1 MTALVRA
8 VSSVFGCVDLLKA
21 RFSGA
26 FFRFPL
32 GAAVVWSALAGATAA
47 ADDLVARGMYLARAG
62 DCISCH
68 TKIDGDSYAGG
79 VSFTTAF
86 GVIYST
92 NITSD
97 KTHGIGAWTL
107 AQFTAAL
114 RQGIGPD
121 GRHLYPVFPYSAF
134 TKLTDQDV
142 AALYAYFRTV
152 APVSTATPQNALHF
166 PFDQRRLLGAWKAMF
181 FDEGRFQAD
190 ASKSAQWNRG
200 AYLVEALG
208 HCSACHSPR
217 NLLGAERSAQLA
229 YSGGTYYDEDE
240 DGRIVEQAPVNLTP
254 APGGLGAWS
263 QQDIADYL
271 KTGASSRTRV
281 MGAMNAV
288 ILNST
293 RYLTDDDDAAMATY
307 LKSLPAASQSAS
319 AQPDPPTLRA
329 GALQFD
335 IHCGTCHLPTG
346 LGSPNTAPPLV
357 GSAIAQ
363 TTNPATFI
371 NLVLY
376 GPQHSVEKPSQQ
388 WRSKAWREMPAFDQQ
403 LTDDD
408 AAALLT
414 YVRNAWGNAA
424 PPVTARDVEAQ
435 R

>member
-1 MTALVRA
+1 LAKA
-8 VSSVFGCVDLLKA
+8 IFFGSFWLC
-21 RFSGA
+21 
-26 FFRFPL
+26 
-32 GAAVVWSALAGATAA
+32 SALAVVDAR
-47 ADDLVARGMYLARAG
+47 ADDAVARGMYLARAG

-68 TKIDGDSYAGG
+68 TKIDGEPYAGG
-79 VSFTTAF
+79 VPFPTAF

-92 NITSD
+92 NITAD
-97 KTHGIGAWTL
+97 KKHGIGAWSL

-114 RQGIGPD
+114 RQGIDAD

-134 TKLTDQDV
+134 TKLSDSDV
-142 AALYAYFRTV
+142 AALYAYFQTV
-152 APVSTATPQNALHF
+152 APVATAAPHNALHF
-166 PFDQRRLLGAWKAMF
+166 PFDQRSLMGVWKSLF
-181 FDEGRFQAD
+181 FVEGRFQPD
-190 ASKSAQWNRG
+190 AARTAQWNRG
-200 AYLVEALG
+200 AYLVEALA

-217 NLLGAERSAQLA
+217 NLLGAEKSAQLA
-229 YSGGTYYDEDE
+229 YSGGTYYDEGE
-240 DGRIVEQAPVNLTP
+240 DGRIVELAPVNLTP
-254 APGGLGAWS
+254 TAGGLAAWS

-271 KTGASSRTRV
+271 KTGACARTRV

-293 RYLTDDDDAAMATY
+293 RHLSDDDDAAIAAY
-307 LKSLPAASQSAS
+307 LKSLPPASPAS
-319 AQPDPPTLRA
+319 NAKVDPRMLQA

-363 TTNPATFI
+363 TPNPASLI

-376 GPQHSVEKPSQQ
+376 GPQHSVEKPSPQ
-388 WRSKAWREMPAFDQQ
+388 WRAKAWRDMPAFDQQ

>member
-1 MTALVRA
+1 LPKVR
-8 VSSVFGCVDLLKA
+8 
-21 RFSGA
+21 
-26 FFRFPL
+26 FFL
-32 GAAVVWSALAGATAA
+32 IAVVCGALAVANAV
-47 ADDLVARGMYLARAG
+47 ADDLVARGLYLARAG
-62 DCISCH
+62 DCITCH

-79 VSFTTAF
+79 VSFPTAF

-97 KTHGIGAWTL
+97 KKYGIGAWTL

-114 RQGIGPD
+114 RQGIGAD

-134 TKLTDQDV
+134 TKLSDPDV
-142 AALYAYFRTV
+142 AALFAYFQTV
-152 APVSTATPQNALHF
+152 APVARPAPRNALHF
-166 PFDQRRLLGAWKAMF
+166 PFDQRRLMGTWKALF
-181 FDEGRFQAD
+181 FAEGRFQAD
-190 ASKSAQWNRG
+190 ASRSPQWNRG

-217 NLLGAERSAQLA
+217 NLLGAERGARLA

-254 APGGLGAWS
+254 SPGGLRAWS
-263 QQDIADYL
+263 EQDIADYL
-271 KTGASSRTRV
+271 KTGTSSRTRV

-293 RYLTDDDDAAMATY
+293 RHLTDDDDAAIAVY
-307 LKSLPAASQSAS
+307 LKSLPAASQATD
-319 AQPDPPTLRA
+319 AKPDARTLRA

-388 WRSKAWREMPAFDQQ
+388 WRMKAWREMPAFDQQ

-424 PPVTARDVEAQ
+424 PPVTAKDVEAQ